1 MAEGAS
7 DCSVGVGN
15 TNLQGDSCAGL
26 PPGDV
31 FYFDVSRCG
40 LMNDHMESWG
50 EGWGGPLDMLKDTC
64 GALGAPE

>member
-1 MAEGAS
+1 MQDRLRGF
-7 DCSVGVGN
+7 
-15 TNLQGDSCAGL
+15 

-31 FYFDVSRCG
+31 FCFDVSHCG

-50 EGWGGPLDMLKDTC
+50 GGGGGAWGSLDMLKDTC

>member
-1 MAEGAS
+1 MQDRLRGF
-7 DCSVGVGN
+7 
-15 TNLQGDSCAGL
+15 

-31 FYFDVSRCG
+31 FCFDVSRCG

-50 EGWGGPLDMLKDTC
+50 RGWGGSLDMLKDTC